1 MSETQNPNLY
11 TNYAVLLQERAKMAK
26 SIREYETLEEVQK
39 VALLNTTQYYYRY
52 SILLI
57 VVCLLLVVSFKS
69 FSSPRGQDIKS
80 SILVVSIVLFVLTF
94 MLHYI
99 NAYIFFLLCIACYLL
114 FR

>member
-1 MSETQNPNLY
+1 MTETQNLY

-39 VALLNTTQYYYRY
+39 TTILNTTQYYYRY
-52 SILLI
+52 IILLI
-57 VVCLLLVVSFKS
+57 VVCLLVVVLAKS
-69 FSSPRGQDIKS
+69 FFFSGGQDIKG

-99 NAYIFFLLCIACYLL
+99 NAYVFFLLCIASYLL